1 MLLLLMF
8 YAGNA
13 CPSRQY
19 DNITTIL
26 NNQNPTQAGQA
37 TLFGPKKPNQQPPF
51 PGQPPSPSQPPFPG
65 QPPSPGKPP
74 FPGQPSI
81 SGQSPIPSQPPFPVQ
96 PPNPGKPPFPGQLP
110 FPTQPPI
117 SGKPPIPIPPN
128 IIPKPTS
135 TEKPCPNKQEQ
146 IEPKNVMLKNVK
158 LLWTKERLK
167 QLQLKIC
174 NDYEGVNDCCVS
186 ERFRINGAKY
196 LDGAIGGRI
205 MTFQFTE
212 ECKGFKITTMPTI
225 PKITM
230 SYKNHDDGIET
241 LDLNIMQFEMIDDKT
256 KIVCSLCRRD
266 IKILNSGIDFKNELC
281 YWTEKKIE
289 M

>member
-8 YAGNA
+8 YVGNA

-51 PGQPPSPSQPPFPG
+51 PGQPPSPSQPSFPG

-74 FPGQPSI
+74 FLGQPSI

-135 TEKPCPNKQEQ
+135 TEKPCPNKHEQ

-167 QLQLKIC
+167 RLQLKIC

-186 ERFRINGAKY
+186 ELFQINGAT
-196 LDGAIGGRI
+196 GGRT
-205 MTFQFTE
+205 MNFQFTE

-230 SYKNHDDGIET
+230 SYKTHDGIN
-241 LDLNIMQFEMIDDKT
+241 LYLNIMQFEMIDDKT
-256 KIVCSLCRRD
+256 KIVCSVCRQGITIR
-266 IKILNSGIDFKNELC
+266 KSGIDLNDYC
-281 YWTEKKIE
+281 YWTEQKIE
-289 M
+289 I

>member
-186 ERFRINGAKY
+186 ELFRINGAT
-196 LDGAIGGRI
+196 GGRI
-205 MTFQFTE
+205 MNFQFIE
-212 ECKGFKITTMPTI
+212 ECEGFKITTMPTI
-225 PKITM
+225 PIITM
-230 SYKNHDDGIET
+230 SYMTHDSYKK
-241 LDLNIMQFEMIDDKT
+241 LDLKIMQFEMTEDKT
-256 KIVCSLCRRD
+256 KIVCSVCRQN
-266 IKILNSGIDFKNELC
+266 ITILNSPIDLKKYC
-281 YWTEKKIE
+281 YWTEQKIE
-289 M
+289 I